1 MTRAEL
7 CTGAL
12 LFLLAFAAAPIQAD
26 SATAQFAGAQL
37 AFAEAALARA
47 GEARQR
53 GDYRLAGRLAAQA
66 ELDARL
72 AWPMSSSM
80 HTRRAAARVSRAAA
94 LLRTQAVV
102 LAQRL
107 ASPALHVDAR
117 EQR

>member
-12 LFLLAFAAAPIQAD
+12 LFLLAFAAAPIRAD

-47 GEARQR
+47 GEARLR

-72 AWPMSSSM
+72 AWPMSR
-80 HTRRAAARVSRAAA
+80 TEGVRRAAAQIARAAA
-94 LLRTQAVV
+94 LLRMQAVA
-102 LAQRL
+102 LAQRV
-107 ASPALHVDAR
+107 APPALHVDAS